1 MTHDRQAFVLANTVL
16 QSPPF
21 VPELIL
27 HLADEPMRTWGR
39 LMEALQDADTEAPYW
54 AFAWPGGQAVA
65 RYLLDHRREARGR
78 SVLDLAA
85 GSGIC
90 AIAALK
96 VGARSVIAS
105 DIDPYAAHAIH
116 LNAGAN
122 GVRPAFSEADLLDGD
137 PPAVDLILAGDVCY
151 QQPLADR
158 AVAWLRAAAAQ
169 GTRVLMGDPG
179 RAYFP
184 RAELRLLA
192 EYDVPIAARLED
204 RDIKR
209 TGVYS
214 FSLRG

>member
-1 MTHDRQAFVLANTVL
+1 ML
-16 QSPPF
+16 
-21 VPELIL
+21 PELVL

-65 RYLLDHRREARGR
+65 RYLLDNAVEARGR

-90 AIAALK
+90 GIAALK
-96 VGARSVIAS
+96 AGARSVLAS
-105 DIDPYAAHAIH
+105 DIDPYAAHAID

-122 GVRPAFSEADLLDGD
+122 CVRPAFTEVDLLDGG
-137 PPAVDLILAGDVCY
+137 PPDVDLILAGDVCY
-151 QQPLADR
+151 EQPLADR
-158 AVAWLRAAAAQ
+158 ALGWLRAAAAQ
-169 GTRVLMGDPG
+169 GTRVLMGDPD

-184 RAELRLLA
+184 RPELSLLA

-214 FSLRG
+214 FPG